1 MNATPPTASSGLA
14 AAAPT
19 PQPGKPSLVRRSLR
33 GLYRALLLGGVGLL
47 VLLGLWLLAASSYSY
62 SKGDRAGLLQKFSAK
77 GWVCKTW
84 EGELQLAS
92 PPGVP
97 PERFAF
103 SVRDDAVAAQV
114 QAQVGQQ
121 VTLAYEQH
129 KGLPTTCFGDTEY
142 FIVHASTTPR

>member
-1 MNATPPTASSGLA
+1 MNATPPAAPSGPA

-19 PQPGKPSLVRRSLR
+19 PKPSLVRRSLR
-33 GLYRALLLGGVGLL
+33 GLYRALLLGGVGVV

-129 KGLPTTCFGDTEY
+129 KGLPSCFGETEY
-142 FIVHASTTPR
+142 FVTGVRKLAP

>member
-1 MNATPPTASSGLA
+1 MNATPPVAPSGPA
-14 AAAPT
+14 AAAPA
-19 PQPGKPSLVRRSLR
+19 PRPSLVRRSLR
-33 GLYRALLLGGVGLL
+33 GLYRVLLFGAAGLV

-121 VTLAYEQH
+121 VTLTYEQH
-129 KGLPTTCFGDTEY
+129 KGLPSCLGETEY
-142 FIVHASTTPR
+142 FVTGVRKLAP

>member
-1 MNATPPTASSGLA
+1 MNGTPAAPSAPAPATPPQS
-14 AAAPT
+14 P
-19 PQPGKPSLVRRSLR
+19 KPSLVRRSLR
-33 GLYRALLLGGVGLL
+33 GLYRALLLGGVGVA

-97 PERFAF
+97 PERFQF
-103 SVRDDAVAAQV
+103 SVRDEAVAAQV

-129 KGLPTTCFGDTEY
+129 KGLPSCLGETEY
-142 FIVHASTTPR
+142 FVTGVRKLAP